1 MSKQIYGENT
11 PWKTKSALMSWIRGG
26 LRRGLWNKHPIK
38 LIFINKYREQIPNP
52 NPKGKKPTVW
62 GARCALCEGLF
73 PISQIEV
80 DHKKGNH
87 SLKDIS
93 DIQSFVENI
102 TLIVEDD
109 LQLVCKIC
117 HKIKS
122 EAEKKGIA
130 FEEARIEKQVRD
142 ICKIR
147 SKCLQFI
154 EDRGIIPATNA
165 RKRKIQVKSILEG
178 EFSE

>member
-1 MSKQIYGENT
+1 MTKQVYGENT

-38 LIFINKYREQIPNP
+38 LMFINKTREKIPNP
-52 NPKGKKPTVW
+52 NPRGKKPEVW
-62 GARCALCEGLF
+62 GARCVLCEGLF
-73 PISQIEV
+73 PIAQIEV

-102 TLIVEDD
+102 TLVVEED
-109 LQLVCKIC
+109 LQLVCKSC

-122 EAEKKGIA
+122 QAEKKGIT
-130 FEEARIEKQVRD
+130 FDEAKIEKQVIE
-142 ICKIR
+142 ICKVR

-154 EDRGIIPATNA
+154 EDHGIMPASNSK
-165 RKRKIQVKSILEG
+165 KRRAQVEEILRRRINE
-178 EFSE
+178 